1 MKNFKI
7 FYRQI
12 QEELKNTDDV
22 KRYIDTVDH
31 DDTAYY
37 FYIKDKENDSDVI
50 KVSVPV
56 TKDNLGE
63 MNEDGL
69 KKQISDDLK
78 KAVQD
83 FEKIGMR
90 DKMSEVAMEVLNYFN
105 KNSNKIVDE
114 SHQSIIEKWTD
125 KYKKSIDSNNP
136 KGFSQRAHCQGRKK
150 KD

>member
-50 KVSVPV
+50 KVSVTV

-78 KAVQD
+78 KAVQE

-125 KYKKSIDSNNP
+125 KYKKSIDCNNP
-136 KGFSQRAHCQGRKK
+136 KGFSQRAHCQGKKK